1 MESCVGGLF
10 KLMYDSSGLHT
21 QSKQDALSTGQVLG
35 HHQRPQSDEH
45 TELTQLVNMVS
56 ELRHQLT
63 YITNDRNALAKKA
76 NMYKEEVK
84 ILESEVINGLK
95 MVHRVHEA
103 AANKEEEV
111 NELRQLLN
119 DKDEQYNML
128 QETLKAKK
136 DEIKGLVASGEG
148 YCEEVELVQCKH
160 PELSQAQLM
169 ELEQTKSELVQTKSN
184 LLQSKQLEGMHRDD
198 LERMAAEM
206 ESSAALALE
215 ARVTE
220 ISTSHAA
227 ALNDLRA
234 QLEKAS
240 AKEIERVR
248 CEAEKEQTDEIDR
261 VRNEMERAHAAEL
274 EALRAKLELSSA
286 EETESSTLE
295 ESTKLEQS
303 SVGET
308 EPSTLE
314 ESATQIKG
322 ASLISGVVD
331 CSAGLLQI
339 EASGHSCKESD
350 GTSAISFSTEDN
362 SSVEE
367 DSLDEASFYIGD
379 EEGFLNSESV
389 GDSDISE
396 TASEGEDDYDDEDDF
411 ESVGDSDISES
422 ASEEDDDD
430 VEDDFESVSGSDIS
444 ETANDNEDDDKDD
457 CSEESSDEE
466 KWFDASSVVIDTSQ

>member
-1 MESCVGGLF
+1 MESFVGGVF

-148 YCEEVELVQCKH
+148 YCEEVEVVQCKH

-215 ARVTE
+215 AKVTE
-220 ISTSHAA
+220 MSASHAA

-234 QLEKAS
+234 KLEKAS

-274 EALRAKLELSSA
+274 EALRAKHEVSSA

-295 ESTKLEQS
+295 ESTKLDQ
-303 SVGET
+303 
-308 EPSTLE
+308 
-314 ESATQIKG
+314 
-322 ASLISGVVD
+322 
-331 CSAGLLQI
+331 
-339 EASGHSCKESD
+339 
-350 GTSAISFSTEDN
+350 SFSTEGN
-362 SSVEE
+362 SCVEE
-367 DSLDEASFYIGD
+367 DPLDEASFYIGD